1 MVGPEGEVGSEPG
14 DMVVKGEVPGGH
26 LDVTPSSLL
35 QIQIQRS
42 LQYF

>member
-1 MVGPEGEVGSEPG
+1 VVGPEGEVGSESG
-14 DMVVKGEVPGGH
+14 DMAVKGEVSGGH
-26 LDVTPSSLL
+26 LDVTSSSLL